1 MVGTGVFTSLG
12 FQIAEFQS
20 GFLLLLLWAV
30 GGLAALC
37 GAMSYAELGAALPRS
52 GGEYNFLGRIYHPAA
67 GFVSGW
73 VSATIGF
80 AAPTALAAITFGAYL
95 TATIGVEAALATKAL
110 ASGLVIA
117 LALVHATTRE
127 KSGGIQLI
135 FTVLKVAVIIMFCV
149 AAIILSGQ
157 AQNIRFIPAV
167 SDGPLLTSGAF
178 AIALIYVSY
187 AYTGWN
193 VATYI
198 SGEIEDPKRNLPR
211 ILLTGAAI
219 VTVLYLALNYVF
231 LRAAPMDAMEGQVEI
246 GFIAAQY
253 LFGEGPA
260 RFTGAV
266 LSLLLI
272 STVSAMIIA
281 GPRVLHAI
289 GEDYPLFRAMGR
301 ANKSGVP
308 AVAIFV
314 QAGVAVFFIITSSF
328 QSILIFSGFLLALNS
343 FLAVAGLFVLRARE
357 PDLTRPYRVTLF
369 PVTPIIYLALT
380 GWTLVYVVIDRPI
393 EAALACGLIAAGV
406 GAYVLVRRKTIN
418 L

>member
-1 MVGTGVFTSLG
+1 
-12 FQIAEFQS
+12 
-20 GFLLLLLWAV
+20 
-30 GGLAALC
+30 
-37 GAMSYAELGAALPRS
+37 
-52 GGEYNFLGRIYHPAA
+52 
-67 GFVSGW
+67 
-73 VSATIGF
+73 
-80 AAPTALAAITFGAYL
+80 
-95 TATIGVEAALATKAL
+95 
-110 ASGLVIA
+110 
-117 LALVHATTRE
+117 
-127 KSGGIQLI
+127 
-135 FTVLKVAVIIMFCV
+135 
-149 AAIILSGQ
+149 
-157 AQNIRFIPAV
+157 
-167 SDGPLLTSGAF
+167 
-178 AIALIYVSY
+178 
-187 AYTGWN
+187 
-193 VATYI
+193 
-198 SGEIEDPKRNLPR
+198 
-211 ILLTGAAI
+211 
-219 VTVLYLALNYVF
+219 
-231 LRAAPMDAMEGQVEI
+231 
-246 GFIAAQY
+246 
-253 LFGEGPA
+253 
-260 RFTGAV
+260 
-266 LSLLLI
+266 SLLLI